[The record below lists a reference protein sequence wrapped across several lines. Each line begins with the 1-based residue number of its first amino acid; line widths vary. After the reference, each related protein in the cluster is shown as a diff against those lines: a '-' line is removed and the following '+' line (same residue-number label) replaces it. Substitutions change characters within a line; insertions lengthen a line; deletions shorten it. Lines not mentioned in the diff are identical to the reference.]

1 MSKITI
7 PAVKFQD
14 MVARATKGASEN
26 KLLPITSMMCIEMKN
41 NVLTLTTT
49 DTANTLIV
57 RSDKI
62 EGDDMYAV
70 VPVKQF
76 SGLISKTTSDTIKL
90 VLKGS
95 DLEVHGN
102 GVHRISLPVDED
114 GVVQFPRFSFD
125 KEGDGQI
132 INLSSIKDVLSINKA
147 SVAKTIDNPCLC
159 SYYLG
164 QQVISTDEQTIC
176 FNDMQLTDEDYLI
189 SPEMMEL
196 LSLAKQEKI
205 TWWYKDGFFLFETD
219 DMILHGAEHD
229 GKELFPAQE
238 ILGYLDTEFAS
249 RCRLPK
255 IGIQGLIDRL
265 ALFIEPYD
273 KNGAY
278 LTFTKEGEKINSK
291 KSNSDETITYI
302 ESNNFAPFRCCVD
315 IPMLK
320 GLIDA
325 NPGESIDI
333 WYGNEAC
340 IKMTSGKVTQVI
352 ALLEDDE
359 MESLQDE

>member
-26 KLLPITSMMCIEMKN
+26 KLLPITSMMCIELKDH
-41 NVLTLTTT
+41 VLSLTTT
-49 DTANTLIV
+49 DTANTLV
-57 RSDKI
+57 VKCDKV

-76 SGLISKTTSDTIKL
+76 SGLIAKTTSDSIKL
-90 VLKGS
+90 VLKGN

-102 GVHRISLPVDED
+102 GVHKISLPVDED
-114 GVVQFPRFSFD
+114 GVVQFPRFAFD
-125 KEGDGQI
+125 KEGEGDV
-132 INLSSIKDVLSINKA
+132 INLSSIKNVLDINKA
-147 SVAKTIDNPCLC
+147 SVAKTIDTPCLC
-159 SYYLG
+159 GYYLG
-164 QQVISTDEQTIC
+164 EQVITTDEQTIC
-176 FNDMQLTDEDYLI
+176 FNDMKLTEEAFLV

-196 LSLAKQEKI
+196 LALSKQEKI

-229 GKELFPAQE
+229 GKDLFPAE
-238 ILGYLDTEFAS
+238 DIMGYLDTEFAS

-255 IGIQGLIDRL
+255 IAIQGLIDRL

-278 LTFTKEGEKINSK
+278 LTFTKEGVKINSK
-291 KSNSDETITYI
+291 KSNSDETISYI
-302 ESNNFAPFRCCVD
+302 ESENFAPFVCCVD

-333 WYGNEAC
+333 WYGNDAC

-352 ALLEDDE
+352 ALLEDE
-359 MESLQDE
+359 GLENLQSE